1 MSTIWDRLIEC
12 QEEIINI
19 FNEKA
24 TEYDE
29 PGLAHFNSDTWVN
42 RVWHNE
48 HVRRAH
54 IDVVDARE
62 SKAKCQQPAEL
73 KACHTLN
80 TPAYLA
86 K

>member
-12 QEEIINI
+12 QEEIISI
-19 FNEKA
+19 FDEKA

-42 RVWHNE
+42 RVWRNE

-54 IDVVDARE
+54 IDVVDATRV
-62 SKAKCQQPAEL
+62 KRPVDDARMRFPC
-73 KACHTLN
+73 N
-80 TPAYLA
+80 TKRWSNIRL
-86 K
+86 